1 MSGIEVVVALG
12 MVGLEEGE
20 EPGIEEVV
28 VALGMVAA
36 EAEG

>member
-1 MSGIEVVVALG
+1 MALG
-12 MVGLEEGE
+12 RVGLEEGE